1 MKFKWRTVFIIIGLV
16 VAVVLLID
24 FNRRMEEY
32 NRLSTNLKAVQEQG
46 TEIMETQ
53 VALVTQ
59 VAYATSDAAVEQW
72 AYENKWVRVGEHPV
86 DVVPSGNVTPTPAAT
101 PVSQPTNPPNWRI
114 WWELFFGGG
123 SQ

>member
-1 MKFKWRTVFIIIGLV
+1 MKFKWQTVLIVVGLV

-24 FNRRMEEY
+24 FNRRMEEL

-59 VAYATSDAAVEQW
+59 VAYATSNGAVEQW

-86 DVVPSGNVTPTPAAT
+86 DVVPSGNVTLTPAAT
-101 PVSQPTNPPNWRI
+101 AVAQATNPPNWRI

-123 SQ
+123 NQ

>member
-1 MKFKWRTVFIIIGLV
+1 MKFKWRTVLIVVGLV

-24 FNRRMEEY
+24 FNRRMEEL
-32 NRLSTNLKAVQEQG
+32 NRLTTNLQAVRAQG

-53 VALVTQ
+53 IALVTQ
-59 VAYATSDAAVEQW
+59 VAYATSDSAVEQW

-86 DVVPSGNVTPTPAAT
+86 DVVPAGNITQTPA
-101 PVSQPTNPPNWRI
+101 PVTTTQTAVPPNWRV
-114 WWELFFGGG
+114 WWELFFGG

>member
-1 MKFKWRTVFIIIGLV
+1 MKFKWRTVLIIVGLV

-24 FNRRMEEY
+24 FNRRMEEL
-32 NRLSTNLKAVQEQG
+32 NRLTTNLKAVQAQG

-86 DVVPSGNVTPTPAAT
+86 DVIPAGNVTPTPPP
-101 PVSQPTNPPNWRI
+101 PVVTVTANPPNWRI
-114 WWELFFGGG
+114 WWELFFGNN
-123 SQ
+123 Q

>member
-1 MKFKWRTVFIIIGLV
+1 MKFKWRTVLIVVGLV

-24 FNRRMEEY
+24 FNRRMEEL

-46 TEIMETQ
+46 TEIMDTQ
-53 VALVTQ
+53 IALVTQ

-86 DVVPSGNVTPTPAAT
+86 DIVPGGNATPTVAP
-101 PVSQPTNPPNWRI
+101 PVSTQTAVPPNWRI
-114 WWELFFGGG
+114 WWELFFGG